1 MPEHRIRE
9 NLLKAKDLMTE
20 TIETRMGDIES
31 VAAHLFAASS
41 IHILGTGLIGL
52 AKEGALKIREVVL
65 NHTEGYD
72 AAEFKHGPNTILGRN
87 TILSLADLEKFVGAE
102 PLTAI
107 NNDLFEKLTHN
118 YPLIFICPPE
128 ERDRRITISQI
139 HTHKIRGADIVL
151 IAEPSQELAL
161 AVEGAPMGIEKYWSK
176 YIPLPQSGD
185 PCLFVFSTTIAL
197 QYLAYRMSV
206 RKMQWLDSLGIQN
219 HGVHPDAPKNVSKS
233 ITVD

>member
-1 MPEHRIRE
+1 MSEQKIRE
-9 NLLKAKDLMTE
+9 NLLKGKDLMTE
-20 TIETRMGDIES
+20 TIETRMGDIET

-52 AKEGALKIREVVL
+52 AREGALKSAKSCSTTRRLRRRGIQTR
-65 NHTEGYD
+65 
-72 AAEFKHGPNTILGRN
+72 PNTILGRN
-87 TILSLADLEKFVGAE
+87 TILSLADLAKLAGKE
-102 PLTAI
+102 PVSGIT
-107 NNDLFEKLTHN
+107 NELFEKLTNN
-118 YPLIFICPPE
+118 YPLVFICPPE

-151 IAEPSQELAL
+151 IAEPQQELAL
-161 AVEGAPMGIEKYWSK
+161 AVEGKPMGMEKYWSK
-176 YIPLPQSGD
+176 YIPLPQSGE
-185 PCLFVFSTTIAL
+185 PCLFVFSATIVL

-206 RKMQWLDSLGIQN
+206 RKMEWLDSLGIQN